1 MTAPASAPKPKPAVL
16 LVDDEPAILE
26 LGQLALAGEFEVVT
40 AASAEEAGVLTAQ
53 RRFDVIVCDQMMPGQ
68 TGVEFLMD
76 LAERQPNIRRIL
88 MTGYMNPELLSRA
101 VPLAGLSACLIKPT
115 LPNELKRAIHAALAQ
130 K

>member
-1 MTAPASAPKPKPAVL
+1 
-16 LVDDEPAILE
+16 
-26 LGQLALAGEFEVVT
+26 
-40 AASAEEAGVLTAQ
+40 
-53 RRFDVIVCDQMMPGQ
+53 MMPGQ

>member
-1 MTAPASAPKPKPAVL
+1 MSAPAPKPKPAVL

-26 LGQLALAGEFEVVT
+26 LGQLALAEEFEVVT
-40 AASAEEAGVLTAQ
+40 AASAEEAGILTGQ

-68 TGVEFLMD
+68 TGVEFLMG
-76 LAERQPNIRRIL
+76 LAERLPNIRRIL

-115 LPNELKRAIHAALAQ
+115 HPSELKRAIHAAIAQ
-130 K
+130 Q